1 MTEQSGNCDKLET
14 EDDMLKT
21 KSTKNRRT
29 SNHIYHTSSLV
40 PILKKKQREIL
51 KKEANKNVNEVSA
64 NKLISIETR
73 SNDTTK

>member
-14 EDDMLKT
+14 EDNMLKT
-21 KSTKNRRT
+21 KSVKNRRI

-40 PILKKKQREIL
+40 PILKKKQQEIL
-51 KKEANKNVNEVSA
+51 KKEANKNINEVSA
-64 NKLISIETR
+64 NKLIRIETR